1 MDRPIQRTVIIV
13 GACQKIHSPPIKYS
27 VTDFFTGEEKDDDE
41 QIVVRVKLY
50 LHFSFNSI
58 TFSVKNASALLLTV
72 CLSIKT
78 LYNTTIL
85 YLVSCKKV

>member
-13 GACQKIHSPPIKYS
+13 GACQKIHSPPIKCS

-58 TFSVKNASALLLTV
+58 TFFYFAKFRSRMLQPFF
-72 CLSIKT
+72 
-78 LYNTTIL
+78 
-85 YLVSCKKV
+85 

>member
-58 TFSVKNASALLLTV
+58 TF
-72 CLSIKT
+72 
-78 LYNTTIL
+78 LYFAKFRSRML
-85 YLVSCKKV
+85 QPFF